1 MSKLF
6 SPLLIEVKRSTVTD
20 TGEFEA
26 YASTFGPPADEVG
39 DVIIKG
45 AFSQALAIHR
55 ERGTMPAL
63 LFNHDTAEP
72 IGKWLNFQEDDH
84 GLLGR
89 GRLTLGTRR
98 GSEALA
104 LLKDG
109 ALATSIGFSVSPAGA
124 EQKNGIREI
133 RNIARLYEVS
143 LVSIP
148 ANPRAQVKKPTTV
161 KEFERALRE
170 VGLSVR
176 EAKRVTAGGWY
187 GFAREER
194 SEIDLLRDDVSVLMQ
209 SVADLK
215 RTIEAKRYEL

>member
-1 MSKLF
+1 MSKIF
-6 SPLLIEVKRSTVTD
+6 SPLLIEIKRGSVTD

-39 DVIIKG
+39 DVIAKG
-45 AFSQALAIHR
+45 AFTSALAIHR

-72 IGKWLNFQEDDH
+72 IGKWLSLDEDEH
-84 GLLGR
+84 GLLAR

-98 GSEALA
+98 GAEALA
-104 LLKDG
+104 LLKDN
-109 ALATSIGFSVSPAGA
+109 ALATSIGFSVAPGGA

-133 RNIARLYEVS
+133 KRVAKLYEVS

-148 ANPRAQVKKPTTV
+148 ANPRAQVKKPTNL
-161 KEFERALRE
+161 KEFERALRD

-187 GFAREER
+187 GYAREER
-194 SEIDLLRDDVSVLMQ
+194 SETDELLESLTDMKQ
-209 SVADLK
+209 MLK
-215 RTIEAKRYEL
+215 NIERTIEVK